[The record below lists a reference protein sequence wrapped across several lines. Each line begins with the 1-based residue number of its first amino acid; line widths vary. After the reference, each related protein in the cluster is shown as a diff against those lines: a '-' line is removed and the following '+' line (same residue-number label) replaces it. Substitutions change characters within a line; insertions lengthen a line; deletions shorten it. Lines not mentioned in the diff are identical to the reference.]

1 MTRVTVRAV
10 GYQLKK
16 LMLPNKNTKEGIR
29 CFKTSCTSYLQNYIL
44 ASSTTLQLRQ
54 SEECVSHRARNPV
67 TVTTLKAMLAQTAFY
82 GIPLCK
88 WFVGFSAPMKAF
100 ANQCAARASRSASH
114 VDLLH
119 FDKQRWHA
127 SVGRF
132 RRRRHEHRRCK
143 RATTSLTFFSARAL
157 RNAAFDL

>member
-1 MTRVTVRAV
+1 MRAV

-67 TVTTLKAMLAQTAFY
+67 TTMVPPAFC
-82 GIPLCK
+82 GDGSRSPFCK
-88 WFVGFSAPMKAF
+88 WFVEFSAPTNAS
-100 ANQCAARASRSASH
+100 ANQCTARASRSASH